1 MIIEVFSCEHRYI
14 KIVLLQSDTSSGDLL
29 STLQSMTLTA
39 SSLHCDLV
47 CYIDIE
53 DLVNAVM
60 IPESSR
66 EVSVIPLTARV
77 F

>member
-1 MIIEVFSCEHRYI
+1 MIIEVFSCEYRYI

-29 STLQSMTLTA
+29 STLQSMALTA

-47 CYIDIE
+47 CHIDIE
-53 DLVNAVM
+53 DLVNAVV

-66 EVSVIPLTARV
+66 EVFVIPLTSRV